1 MTLLRQTILNAAS
14 DPNIALALVIV
25 GALWIYAEFLAPGK
39 VVPGMIGALLMLLG
53 LKTLAALPVAPLAVL
68 LILFALACL
77 TRPQRLWT
85 ATGTLTFVAGTWKLA
100 DGRIHFASAAGLGV
114 PFALITSFL
123 LSVAVRARRNKTVAM
138 RARRKKTL
146 EAQA

>member
-1 MTLLRQTILNAAS
+1 LTPLRQTILTAAS
-14 DPNIALALVIV
+14 DPNIALALIIV

-39 VVPGMIGALLMLLG
+39 VIPGMIGSLLMLLG
-53 LKTLAALPVAPLAVL
+53 LKAIAAFPLAPPALL

-85 ATGTLTFVAGTWKLA
+85 ATGTLSFVAGTCKLA
-100 DGRIHFASAAGLGV
+100 DGRIHLASAACLGV

-123 LSVAVRARRNKTVAM
+123 LSVAVRARRNKM
-138 RARRKKTL
+138 L
-146 EAQA
+146 DAQA